1 MIQEGLAASL
11 ESIINLMYVTQEET
25 MQLGDSSRGLSFTI
39 QIRCGAMMNF
49 AFEYRKD
56 KDRSVS
62 FTTPDFP
69 IFVYHNSIARLTPI
83 YNQLLFLEKHPEH
96 ATSDLFMSFAAT
108 LSNIGLMLGEQSL
121 IKTENQI
128 SELIPPQWQQDFV
141 IVCGPIGEWMLATVH
156 MVKFSKESPEVE
168 NVTFW
173 RQFVPDT
180 SFSHLKKEYIAT
192 DSVMM
197 RKQWGT
203 QSSVLRQLK
212 ALQMLLSAIATNLAL
227 DAEDRSDGGPA
238 GE

>member
-11 ESIINLMYVTQEET
+11 ESIINLMYATQDET
-25 MQLGDSSRGLSFTI
+25 IQLSEPTRGLSFTI
-39 QIRCGAMMNF
+39 QVCCGAMMRF
-49 AFEYRKD
+49 AFEYRRD
-56 KDRSVS
+56 KDRPVC
-62 FTTPDFP
+62 FKTPDFP

-96 ATSDLFMSFAAT
+96 ATPDLFTSFAAT

-128 SELIPPQWQQDFV
+128 TELIPAPWQQDFV
-141 IVCGPIGEWMLATVH
+141 IVCGPIGDWMLATVH
-156 MVKFSKESPEVE
+156 FVKLTRDSSDVE
-168 NVTFW
+168 KVTFW

-180 SFSHLKKEYIAT
+180 TFSHLKKEYVAT

-197 RKQWGT
+197 RKPWGT
-203 QSSVLRQLK
+203 QTTVLKQLK

-227 DAEDRSDGGPA
+227 DAEDRAEGVASD
-238 GE
+238 

>member
-11 ESIINLMYVTQEET
+11 ESIINLMYSTEEET
-25 MQLGDSSRGLSFTI
+25 IQLNDQSRGLTLTV
-39 QIRCGAMMNF
+39 QVCPGAMMRF
-49 AFEYRKD
+49 SFEYRRD
-56 KDRSVS
+56 KDRPIC
-62 FTTPDFP
+62 FKTDDFP
-69 IFVYHNSIARLTPI
+69 IFVYHNSIARMTPI

-96 ATSDLFMSFAAT
+96 ATPDLFTSFAAT

-128 SELIPPQWQQDFV
+128 SELIPAPWQQELV

-156 MVKFSKESPEVE
+156 FVKVARESSEVE
-168 NVTFW
+168 KVTFW

-180 SFSHLKKEYIAT
+180 TFSHLKKEFVAT
-192 DSVMM
+192 DSVMI
-197 RKQWGT
+197 RKQWLT
-203 QSSVLRQLK
+203 QTNVLKQLK

-227 DAEDRSDGGPA
+227 DAEDLAEGVS